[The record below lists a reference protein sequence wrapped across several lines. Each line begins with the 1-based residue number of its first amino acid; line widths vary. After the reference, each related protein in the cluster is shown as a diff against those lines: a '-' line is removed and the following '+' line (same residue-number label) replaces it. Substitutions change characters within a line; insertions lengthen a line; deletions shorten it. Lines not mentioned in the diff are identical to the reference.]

1 MPSLPQARIAHDEE
15 YEDLLGLWGD
25 LESGLSVLLARPLHV
40 QDFSGKVRQFDQ
52 WLQDLVTHDIDAAL
66 YLMFQ
71 LASTST
77 VGYSASHALV
87 CGTLCHIMAREFDLP
102 VNERNALVRAALT
115 MNIGM
120 TALQDELA
128 GQREA
133 PSSAQK
139 DAIATHPLRSQD
151 MLEQL
156 HITNDL
162 WLDLVGQHHTRVS
175 ERTPLAQLSPV
186 DRLTRILGTIDR
198 YAAMI
203 SPRKSRAGRSTT
215 DSVRELVGKEVQERD
230 EVGLVLVRTVGL
242 CPPGT
247 FVRLDNGDT
256 AVVLRRSDK
265 ANLPVVASLLDRHN
279 NHLSEPQLRQTA
291 HGKPRIQSSLPRNAV
306 TVELNHRTMVRL
318 GLYAA
323 HRATHLV
330 TVTQPAPL
338 G

>member
-1 MPSLPQARIAHDEE
+1 MHPSHLAHAAHDEE

-40 QDFSGKVRQFDQ
+40 QDFPGKVRQFDQ

-71 LASTST
+71 LAATST

-87 CGTLCHIMAREFDLP
+87 CGTLCHIMAREFELP

-120 TALQDELA
+120 TKLQDELA
-128 GQREA
+128 GQREP

-139 DAIATHPLRSQD
+139 DAIATHPMRSQD
-151 MLEQL
+151 ILEQL

-162 WLDLVGQHHTRVS
+162 WLDLVG
-175 ERTPLAQLSPV
+175 
-186 DRLTRILGTIDR
+186 
-198 YAAMI
+198 
-203 SPRKSRAGRSTT
+203 
-215 DSVRELVGKEVQERD
+215 KEVEERD

-247 FVRLDNGDT
+247 FVRLDNGDI

-265 ANLPVVASLLDRHN
+265 ANMPVVASLLDRHN
-279 NHLSEPQLRQTA
+279 NHLNEPQLHQTA
-291 HGKPRIQSSLPRNAV
+291 NGKPRIQSALARTAV

-323 HRATHLV
+323 HRSTHLV
-330 TVTQPAPL
+330 TQPAAL